1 MGWQDELNSLDQE
14 LSAGRIQA
22 DEYRRRRD
30 ELLAT
35 ASSNSVEVRRVH
47 RKQGP
52 SIANAFAGNGD
63 PKPGDNAA
71 DITQRVGVP
80 QEPAKAAGWQTMQP
94 PPPPPPP
101 GRAPAEPQGALSQI
115 FPSAQAPMQGSEVFS
130 QDTATSKK
138 WPRYVIAIVVLALVA
153 GLTWFLAFRPGDS
166 GSSAAPPPSSEPAP
180 APAPVTDTLSI
191 EKLPNPT
198 DLPLSTSGILTVD
211 QAQLYN
217 MIKPDE
223 ASYLVDSGTEK
234 ILCRAVTSGNLSYVL
249 FAFQVKGERGGE
261 DLAAKI
267 IDRNKNLGMT
277 DAGITG
283 LPSGVTALT
292 VVGEKATLSEAVY
305 GNGRVTVRIVIQQTS
320 PGDRGQLN
328 NAIRRSVDL
337 TAKSIAV
344 K

>member
-1 MGWQDELNSLDQE
+1 MGWQDELNSLDQD

-35 ASSNSVEVRRVH
+35 ASSSSVEVRRVH

-52 SIANAFAGNGD
+52 SIANAFTGTGD
-63 PKPGDNAA
+63 AKSGDSSA
-71 DITQRVGVP
+71 DITQRVGI
-80 QEPAKAAGWQTMQP
+80 PADPGKASGWQAMQP
-94 PPPPPPP
+94 PPQA
-101 GRAPAEPQGALSQI
+101 RVSAEPPDALSQI
-115 FPSAQAPMQGSEVFS
+115 FPPTQAPMQGSEVFS
-130 QDTATSKK
+130 QDTVVRKK
-138 WPRYVIAIVVLALVA
+138 WPRYVIAVVVLALVA
-153 GLTWFLAFRPGDS
+153 GLTWFLAFRPSDS

-198 DLPLSTSGILTVD
+198 DLPLSTSGILSVD
-211 QAQLYN
+211 QAQVYN

-223 ASYLVDSGTEK
+223 ASYLVESGTEK

-249 FAFQVKGERGGE
+249 FAFQVKGEKGGE
-261 DLAAKI
+261 ALAARI
-267 IDRNKNLGMT
+267 VDRNKNLGMT

-292 VVGEKATLSEAVY
+292 VVGEKSTLSEAVY

-328 NAIRRSVDL
+328 NAVRRSVDL
-337 TAKSIAV
+337 TSKSIAV

>member
-35 ASSNSVEVRRVH
+35 ASSSSVEVRRVH

-52 SIANAFAGNGD
+52 SIANAFTGTGE
-63 PKPGDNAA
+63 PKSNDA
-71 DITQRVGVP
+71 DITQRVGVPP
-80 QEPAKAAGWQTMQP
+80 QEPAKAAGWQAMQP
-94 PPPPPPP
+94 APQARVPAEPPPPPP
-101 GRAPAEPQGALSQI
+101 GPLSQI
-115 FPSAQAPMQGSEVFS
+115 FPPTQAPMQGSEVFS

-138 WPRYVIAIVVLALVA
+138 WPRYVIAVVVLALVA
-153 GLTWFLAFRPGDS
+153 GLTWFLAFRPADS
-166 GSSAAPPPSSEPAP
+166 GSTAAPPPSSEPAP

-191 EKLPNPT
+191 DKLPNPT

-249 FAFQVKGERGGE
+249 FAFQVKGEQGGE
-261 DLAAKI
+261 ALAAKI
-267 IDRNKNLGMT
+267 VDRNKNLGMT

-337 TAKSIAV
+337 TTKSIAV